1 MIVSVI
7 ADHLWQSTCFGLAAW
22 LLALCV
28 RKDSARVRYW
38 VWFAA
43 SLKFLIPLAAF
54 TWIGNHIIVQLH
66 DRPALLPIVQQV
78 TAPLVGSTIS
88 IEAVG
93 DTTKH
98 LLISI
103 WLLGSAALLLHW
115 LLAWMRT
122 RMLLRVSSPCDVDAP
137 VDVRCSDH
145 VAVPAVA
152 GVIDP
157 VVLMPRFVLSSLTT
171 SQIRSVVAHE
181 LWHVRRRDNLT
192 AAVQALVQVLFWFHP
207 LVWWIGAKLS
217 AEREYACD
225 EGVVEEGYDPLGY
238 AETLVHVCR
247 QSVTSRLVCAAR
259 IDGGD
264 LTARVRAIVSQRIRT
279 GRIVVG
285 RVVLGAAL
293 LAWIGMPVA
302 SGMMIVATSELNI
315 VAGASSMQLSQ
326 TASPSYI
333 VMHDD
338 YVYARNVSLRDLVSE
353 TYSVPSQKV
362 RSNSRVLDAP
372 RYDIE
377 LRARSGGTSDPK
389 RLVAELLEQRFNIE
403 LLVRSTR

>member
-1 MIVSVI
+1 MSAI

-28 RKDSARVRYW
+28 RQDSARVRYW

-43 SLKFLIPLAAF
+43 SLKFLVPLAAF
-54 TWIGNHIIVQLH
+54 TWVGNHIIVQLH
-66 DRPALLPIVQQV
+66 DRPALLPIVQQI
-78 TAPLVGSTIS
+78 TAPLGRGTIS
-88 IEAVG
+88 IEGVG
-93 DTTKH
+93 QTTEH
-98 LLISI
+98 LLVAI
-103 WLLGSAALLLHW
+103 WMIGSLAVLLHW
-115 LLAWMRT
+115 VLAWARS
-122 RMLLRVSSPCDVDAP
+122 RMLVWASAPCDIDTP

-145 VAVPAVA
+145 VAAPAVV
-152 GVIDP
+152 GIINP
-157 VVLMPRFVLSSLTT
+157 VVLVPRFALSSLTPA
-171 SQIRSVVAHE
+171 QIRSVIAHE
-181 LWHVRRRDNLT
+181 AWHIRRRDNLA
-192 AAVQALVQVLFWFHP
+192 AAVQASVQILFWFHP
-207 LVWWIGAKLS
+207 LVWWIGAKLV

-225 EGVVEEGYDPLGY
+225 EGVVEDGHDPLGY
-238 AETLVHVCR
+238 AATLLQICR
-247 QSVTSRLVCAAR
+247 QSIASPLTCAAR

-264 LTARVRAIVSQRIRT
+264 LSARVRAIVSQRMRT

-293 LAWIGMPVA
+293 LAWVGMPVA

-315 VAGASSMQLSQ
+315 AAGASSLQLSQ
-326 TASPSYI
+326 TESPSYI
-333 VMHDD
+333 VMRDD

-353 TYSVPSQKV
+353 AYSVPSQKV

-377 LRARSGGTSDPK
+377 LRARSGGASDPK

-403 LLVRSTR
+403 LLVRSAR